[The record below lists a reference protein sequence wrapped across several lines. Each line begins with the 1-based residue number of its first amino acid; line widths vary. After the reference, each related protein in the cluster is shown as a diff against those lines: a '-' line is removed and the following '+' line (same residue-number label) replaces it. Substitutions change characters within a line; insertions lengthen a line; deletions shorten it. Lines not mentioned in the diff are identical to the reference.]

1 MSTISIPE
9 ASQYKEGKD
18 NTGTIEI
25 PACFPGYG
33 TTLGNA
39 IRRVLLSSLEGSAIT
54 SVKIK
59 GVTHEFSAIDGVMED
74 VVQIILNLKQL
85 RFKMHTDEKMI
96 VSLKVKGEGDV
107 TAADIKTSADVD
119 IVDGTQYIATI
130 TDKKTTLEMEFTIEK
145 GIGYVPSDQ
154 YLDDEKEL
162 GAIIVDAIY
171 TPVKRVNYN
180 VENMRVGKRTDYE
193 KVTLEIVTDGSI
205 TPQEAFDNSVD
216 ILVEQFSA
224 LSAGNVVTDT
234 VDTVDTVDATDTV
247 DTEE

>member
-9 ASQYKEGKD
+9 ASQYKEGKN
-18 NTGTIEI
+18 NTGVVEI

-59 GVTHEFSAIDGVMED
+59 GVAHEFSAIDGVMED
-74 VVQIILNLKQL
+74 VVQIILNLKQI
-85 RFKMHTDEKMI
+85 RFKMHTDEK
-96 VSLKVKGEGDV
+96 VTATLKVKGEKDV
-107 TAADIKTSADVD
+107 TAADIKTSSDVEV
-119 IVDGTQYIATI
+119 VDGSQHIATI

-145 GIGYVPSDQ
+145 GIGYVPSGQ
-154 YLDDEKEL
+154 YENDEKEI
-162 GAIIVDAIY
+162 GSIIIDAVY
-171 TPVKRVNYN
+171 TPVRRVNYN

-205 TPQEAFDNSVD
+205 TPQEAFEQSVD
-216 ILVEQFSA
+216 ILVAQFKA
-224 LSAGNVVTDT
+224 LSANGEDIVI
-234 VDTVDTVDATDTV
+234 A
-247 DTEE
+247 EEE